1 MIFNHYIC
9 GKMIQKAIDKFI
21 LLLAN
26 RLYISC
32 LCLKIGRIF
41 FQYSSSLK
49 NGFSV
54 VFQLYNPY

>member
-26 RLYISC
+26 RLNIS
-32 LCLKIGRIF
+32 
-41 FQYSSSLK
+41 
-49 NGFSV
+49 
-54 VFQLYNPY
+54 